1 MLTIQQCINL
11 LQTGQAD
18 KAVVGFSQHL
28 KKNAKD
34 VDAHQLIGVGY
45 IVLKEYKLAEK
56 HLLKALKLQPGH
68 LDAEYNLAR
77 LYTELKKHSKAK
89 MALQHVLKNRPDWPQ
104 ARFALGLAAVG
115 LKDTKLARLS
125 FKASLE
131 VQPNNAEAWFNL
143 GNIDYQDNLFEDA
156 CANYEKAVSIAPN
169 YDDALV
175 ALGRT
180 LENLGRIQ
188 ESIDL
193 LEKNPPEL
201 ASADYYVQLA
211 SSYRLLGDK
220 EKAHE
225 CALVA
230 INKDEKNGDA
240 YKAYYDSRK
249 VESVDGLTMLVDA
262 LEQPGLTDEAK
273 LSMHFAMSSGLESCG
288 EYNKAIAHLDKANQL
303 RRSFIN
309 YKTQDSL
316 RLFDMH
322 KKAYSQKNLD
332 SMLGKVNNPKGNIF
346 IVGMP
351 RSGTS
356 LIEQIL
362 ASHSDVFGAG
372 ELPNLRRIWRTEGAA
387 SEAKFH
393 TQLVNK
399 GPDYW
404 ANVGQQYINDVEK
417 IDHEEKWLTDKMPHN
432 FLMLGY
438 LATVLPNAKII
449 HCKRNPIANCLSI
462 YKASFA
468 GTHNYA
474 YNQKELAEYHN
485 LYEDLMDHWRQ
496 VLPGRFYEIKYEE
509 LTSNQE
515 EETRK
520 LLEYCELPW
529 QEACLNFHNN
539 KRAVKTASA
548 YQVRQSMHTKSVD
561 LWKRYGDG
569 LKPLLGNLYIPE
581 EYQD

>member
-11 LQTGQAD
+11 LQTGHAD
-18 KAVVGFSQHL
+18 KAVVGFSQYL
-28 KKNAKD
+28 RKNAKD
-34 VDAHQLIGVGY
+34 VDAHQLIGVAY
-45 IVLKEYKLAEK
+45 IVLQEYKLAEK

-77 LYTELKKHSKAK
+77 LYTELKKHFKAK
-89 MALQHVLKNRPDWPQ
+89 NALLHVLKQRPDWPQ

-115 LKDTKLARLS
+115 LKDTKLARSS
-125 FKASLE
+125 FRASLE
-131 VQPNNAEAWFNL
+131 VLPDNAEAWFNL
-143 GNIDYQDNLFEDA
+143 GNIDYEDNLFEDA
-156 CANYEKAVSIAPN
+156 CVSYEKAVKIYPN
-169 YDDALV
+169 YNDALV

-180 LENLGRIQ
+180 LDNLGRIE

-193 LEKNPPEL
+193 LENSQSEL
-201 ASADYYVQLA
+201 ASADYFVQLA

-220 EKAHE
+220 DKAQE

-230 INKDEKNGDA
+230 INKDAKNGDA
-240 YKAYYDSRK
+240 YRAYYDSMK
-249 VESVDGLTMLVDA
+249 IQGVSDLAMLEDA
-262 LEQPGLTDEAK
+262 LEQSGLNDEAK

-288 EYNKAIAHLDKANQL
+288 EHSKAIAHLDKANQL

-309 YKTQDSL
+309 YKTQDSE
-316 RLFDMH
+316 RLFDMY
-322 KKAYSQKNLD
+322 KKAYSQNNLNN
-332 SMLGKVNNPKGNIF
+332 MLGAVTKPKENIF

-356 LIEQIL
+356 LVEQIL

-372 ELPNLRRIWRTEGAA
+372 ELPNLRRIWRIEEAA

-393 TQLVNK
+393 TQLINK

-404 ANVGQQYINDVEK
+404 KNVGQQYIDDARK
-417 IDHEEKWLTDKMPHN
+417 IEHDEKWLSDKMPHN

-438 LATVLPNAKII
+438 IATVLPNAKII
-449 HCKRNPIANCLSI
+449 HCKRHPVANCLSI

-468 GTHNYA
+468 GAHNYA

-485 LYEDLMDHWRQ
+485 LYEDLMDHWRE
-496 VLPGRFYEIKYEE
+496 VLSGRFYEIKYEE

-529 QEACLNFHNN
+529 EDACLDFHKN

-561 LWKRYGDG
+561 LWKSYGDG
-569 LKPLLGNLYIPE
+569 LKPLLDNLYIPE
-581 EYQD
+581 EYRD